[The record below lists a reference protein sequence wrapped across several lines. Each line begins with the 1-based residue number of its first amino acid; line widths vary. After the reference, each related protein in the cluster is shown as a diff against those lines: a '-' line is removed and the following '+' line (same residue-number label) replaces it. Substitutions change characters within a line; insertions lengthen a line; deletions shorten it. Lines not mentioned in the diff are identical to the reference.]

1 LSEPGAR
8 RLLVMRPGA
17 IGDTLLTFPALAAL
31 RGRFPG
37 ARVHLI
43 GNGVAAPL
51 AMMTGF
57 PRVGASR
64 RDIARVPLVDA
75 WTSFDDVAVGGLFRR
90 DGPRMAARFGPLLA
104 AVAWCGDPDGTLAA
118 NLRRLGAEQV
128 VVAPSRPPASA
139 PEHIS
144 DHLLATLRPLGIRTE
159 VRPRRFG
166 LEVPPPLRRLA
177 DEHLS
182 RLGLAG
188 RPVVAVHPGSGSPA
202 KNWPPEHLAELLRR
216 LLPELG
222 LAPLLLAGPADEGAA
237 QALLDRLDAMST
249 RRRAGRPP
257 ILRDLPLPVLAALL
271 SQIEAYVGND
281 TGPTHLAALLERPT
295 VALFGPTDPILWA
308 PRGPRVRVVHR
319 QPLAELMPDAVLDAL
334 RGLMP

>member
-1 LSEPGAR
+1 M
-8 RLLVMRPGA
+8 VRPGA

-31 RGRFPG
+31 RGRFPS
-37 ARVHLI
+37 ARVHLL

-51 AMMTGF
+51 AMMTGY
-57 PRVGASR
+57 PRVGATR
-64 RDIARVPLVDA
+64 RDIARVQLVDA

-104 AVAWCGDPDGTLAA
+104 AVAWCGDPEGTLAA
-118 NLRRLGAEQV
+118 NLRRLGAEHV

-144 DHLLATLRPLGIRTE
+144 DHLLATLRPLGIGADS
-159 VRPRRFG
+159 RPRRFG
-166 LEVPPPLRRLA
+166 VEIPPPLRRLA
-177 DEHLS
+177 DEHLA

-188 RPVVAVHPGSGSPA
+188 RPVVAIHPGSGSPA
-202 KNWPPEHLAELLRR
+202 KNWPPEQFAELLRR
-216 LLPELG
+216 LPAELG

-237 QALLDRLDAMST
+237 RALLDRLDAAWNG
-249 RRRAGRPP
+249 RRAGRPP
-257 ILRDLPLPVLAALL
+257 VLGALPLTVLAAVL
-271 SQIEAYVGND
+271 SRVDAYVGND
-281 TGPTHLAALLERPT
+281 TGPTHLAALLECPT

-319 QPLAELMPDAVLDAL
+319 PPLTDLTPDAVLDAL
-334 RGLMP
+334 SGLLS